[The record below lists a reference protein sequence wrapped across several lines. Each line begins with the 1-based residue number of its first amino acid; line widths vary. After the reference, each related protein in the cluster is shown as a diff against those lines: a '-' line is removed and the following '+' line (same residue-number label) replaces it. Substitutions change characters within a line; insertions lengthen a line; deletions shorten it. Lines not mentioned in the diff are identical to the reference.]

1 MTKLV
6 IFQSAGTSL
15 GECKSTM
22 VLGSVQVIGS
32 LATPVCI
39 ERFGRRVLLIISEIF
54 ICLSMI
60 GVAVFFLLQENCREC
75 HDGSNNGTS
84 FTTPVWKATD
94 YSATSP
100 NILILKNI
108 GFLPLV
114 SLMVF
119 LAAFF
124 MGLGPIPFIL
134 NVELFPLEARVRPNC
149 TVCITDNVNHTSRP
163 SPHLWHSHSIG

>member
-1 MTKLV
+1 MTKLL

-149 TVCITDNVNHTSRP
+149 TAGCDFSKISLGTVYRCQKS
-163 SPHLWHSHSIG
+163 L